1 MGRQRIRSSTLKLQT
16 MNKTFR
22 KITFCSLIGIAS
34 LSSFAF
40 VSGYFEVSK
49 NLDIFT
55 TLFREVNIY
64 YVDETKPGEMIEK
77 AINAMLDDLDPYTTY
92 IPESDIED
100 FRFQTTGQYGGIGAM
115 IRKKGDYVVIAEPY
129 KGFPADNAGLKAGDK
144 LLEIDGK
151 SVKGK
156 STQDVSSVLKGQ
168 PGVEVELLIER
179 PGLKKPLKKTFTR
192 EEVKVKSIPYAGMV
206 AEGIA
211 YLRLRSFTRNC
222 TNEVKDA
229 ITKLKEENEVQSLI
243 LDLRG
248 NPGGLLNESVNL
260 CNLFI
265 EKGQEVVS
273 TKGKIKEWEK
283 SYKTRNNPLDSEIP
297 LVVLIN
303 QSSASASEIVSGTMQ
318 DLDRGVVIGK
328 KSFGKGLVQQ
338 TRKLSYNSQ
347 LKVTVAKY
355 YTPSGRCIQ
364 ALDYGNRN
372 DDGSVGKV
380 PDSLKTAFKT
390 LNGRTVYDGG
400 GVDPDI
406 TVDRDAYA
414 EIVGS
419 ILSKQ
424 LIFDFAT
431 EFVLANDTIDQPGVF
446 KITDKIYEDFVAF
459 VSDKDYEYET
469 NTEKDLTKLIDQA
482 SEDNYTDFKTDLEAL
497 QAKLVSYKED
507 DIHKYQKQIAEL
519 ILSELMSRYFYQE
532 GRVKAALVEDLVID
546 KAIEVLNDTENY
558 NKILAGQLDGE

>member
-1 MGRQRIRSSTLKLQT
+1 MAMVIIPL
-16 MNKTFR
+16 
-22 KITFCSLIGIAS
+22 A
-34 LSSFAF
+34 SFAF
-40 VSGYFEVSK
+40 ASGYFEVSK

-77 AINAMLDDLDPYTTY
+77 AIDSMLEDLDPYTTY

-129 KGFPADNAGLKAGDK
+129 EGFPADKAGLIAGDK

-156 STQDVSSVLKGQ
+156 STQDVSAVLKGQ
-168 PGVEVELLIER
+168 PGVSVKLRIER
-179 PGLKKPLKKTFTR
+179 PGNEKPFDIEFTR
-192 EEVKVKSIPYAGMV
+192 EEVKVKSIPYMGMV
-206 AEGIA
+206 DDGIG
-211 YLRLRSFTRNC
+211 YIRLRSFTRNC
-222 TNEVKDA
+222 ANEVKEA
-229 ITKLKEENEVQSLI
+229 LQNLKAENELNALV

-248 NPGGLLNESVNL
+248 NPGGLLNESVDL

-265 EKGQEVVS
+265 DKGQEVVS

-283 SYKTRNNPLDSEIP
+283 SYKTNKTPLDTELP
-297 LVVLIN
+297 LAVLIN

-318 DLDRGVVIGK
+318 DLDRGVVVGK

-364 ALDYGNRN
+364 ALDYANRN

-380 PDSLKTAFKT
+380 ADSLKTAFT
-390 LNGRTVYDGG
+390 TTNGRTVYDGG

-406 TVDRDAYA
+406 TVEQDMYA

-419 ILSKQ
+419 LLSKQ
-424 LIFDFAT
+424 LIFDYAT
-431 EFVLANDTIDQPGVF
+431 AFVIENDSIAPPHLFEVSDHLYEEFVNFLA
-446 KITDKIYEDFVAF
+446 
-459 VSDKDYEYET
+459 DKDYEYET
-469 NTEKDLTKLIDQA
+469 NTEKELKELIEQA
-482 SEDNYTDFKTDLEAL
+482 EDEYADFKVDLESL
-497 QAKLVSYKED
+497 QAKLLSYKED
-507 DIHKYQKQIAEL
+507 DIHKYQDQISEL
-519 ILSELMSRYFYQE
+519 IRNELMARYYYQE
-532 GRVKAALVEDLVID
+532 GRIIASLADDVVLEEAID
-546 KAIEVLNDTENY
+546 VLKDSERY
-558 NKILAGQLDGE
+558 EEILSGKLNAK

>member
-1 MGRQRIRSSTLKLQT
+1 
-16 MNKTFR
+16 MNKLLKKLAFW
-22 KITFCSLIGIAS
+22 SLIAVTSI
-34 LSSFAF
+34 SSFAF

-64 YVDETKPGEMIEK
+64 YVDETKPGDMIEK
-77 AINAMLDDLDPYTTY
+77 AIDAMLKDLDPYTTY

-129 KGFPADNAGLKAGDK
+129 KGFPADNAGLIAGDK

-156 STQDVSSVLKGQ
+156 TTQDVSSVLKGQ

-179 PGLKKPLKKTFTR
+179 PGTEKPLKKVFTR
-192 EEVKVKSIPYAGMV
+192 EEVKVKSIPYMGMV
-206 AEGIA
+206 SEGIA

-222 TNEVKDA
+222 ANEVKDA
-229 ITKLKEENEVQSLI
+229 ITKLKDENEVTGLI

-248 NPGGLLNESVNL
+248 NPGGLLNESVDL

-283 SYKTRNNPLDSEIP
+283 SYKTHKTPLDLEIP

-303 QSSASASEIVSGTMQ
+303 QSSASASEIVSGTIQ

-380 PDSLKTAFKT
+380 ADSLKTAFKT
-390 LNGRTVYDGG
+390 RNGRTVYDGG

-406 TVDRDAYA
+406 TVEQDMYA

-431 EFVLANDTIDQPGVF
+431 QFVIAHDSIAQPGEF
-446 KITDKIYEDFVAF
+446 KITDAIYEEFVTF

-469 NTEKDLTKLIDQA
+469 HTEKDLTELIEQA
-482 SEDNYTDFKTDLEAL
+482 DEDSYSDFKKDLEAL
-497 QAKLVSYKED
+497 KEKLISYKED
-507 DIHKYQKQIAEL
+507 DIHKYQSQVSEL
-519 ILSELMSRYFYQE
+519 ILSELMSRYYYQE
-532 GRVKAALVEDLVID
+532 GRVKAALKEDSVLD
-546 KAIEVLNDTENY
+546 EAINVLNDSKKYKE
-558 NKILAGQLDGE
+558 ILSGKQDAK

>member
-1 MGRQRIRSSTLKLQT
+1 MKKILKKLA
-16 MNKTFR
+16 FWAVVGVVS
-22 KITFCSLIGIAS
+22 I
-34 LSSFAF
+34 SSFSF

-77 AINAMLDDLDPYTTY
+77 AIDSMLKDLDPYTTY

-100 FRFQTTGQYGGIGAM
+100 FRFQTTGQYGGIGAL

-129 KGFPADNAGLKAGDK
+129 KGFPADNAGLIAGDK
-144 LLEIDGK
+144 LLQIDGK

-179 PGLKKPLKKTFTR
+179 PGTEKPIKKVFTR
-192 EEVKVKSIPYAGMV
+192 EEVKVKSIPYMGMV
-206 AEGIA
+206 DDGIA
-211 YLRLRSFTRNC
+211 YVRLRSFTRNC
-222 TNEVKDA
+222 ANEVKQA
-229 ITKLKEENEVQSLI
+229 IEKLKDENEVKGLV

-248 NPGGLLNESVNL
+248 NPGGLLNESVDL

-265 EKGQEVVS
+265 DKGLEVVS
-273 TKGKIKEWEK
+273 TKGKIKQWDK
-283 SYKTRNNPLDSEIP
+283 SYKTHNKPLDTELP

-338 TRKLSYNSQ
+338 TRKLSYNAQ

-372 DDGSVGKV
+372 DDGSVGQV
-380 PDSLKTAFKT
+380 ADSLKTAFHT
-390 LNGRTVYDGG
+390 QNGRVVFDGG

-406 TVDRDAYA
+406 IVDQDMYA

-419 ILSKQ
+419 LLSKQ

-431 EFVLANDTIDQPGVF
+431 QFVIDNDTIDGPGEF
-446 KITDKIYEDFVAF
+446 KITNDLYQDFVDF
-459 VSDKDYEYET
+459 LTDKDYEYET
-469 NTEKDLTKLIDQA
+469 NTEKELAELIDLV
-482 SEDNYTDFKTDLEAL
+482 EDEYEEFKMDLEEL
-497 QAKLVSYKED
+497 QKKLQSYKED
-507 DIHKYQKQIAEL
+507 DIHTYKSQISEL
-519 ILSELMSRYFYQE
+519 ILSELMARYYYQE
-532 GRVKAALVEDLVID
+532 GRIIASLADDIVLEEAISVLHDNDRYKEILSGKID
-546 KAIEVLNDTENY
+546 AK
-558 NKILAGQLDGE
+558 

>member
-1 MGRQRIRSSTLKLQT
+1 
-16 MNKTFR
+16 MNKILK
-22 KITFCSLIGIAS
+22 KIAFWSLIVITS
-34 LSSFAF
+34 ISSFAF

-77 AINAMLDDLDPYTTY
+77 AIDSMLKDLDPYTTY

-129 KGFPADNAGLKAGDK
+129 KGFPADNAGLIAGDK

-156 STQDVSSVLKGQ
+156 TTQEVSSVLKGQ
-168 PGVEVELLIER
+168 PGVEVELLIDR
-179 PGLKKPLKKTFTR
+179 PGTEKPLKKTFTR
-192 EEVKVKSIPYAGMV
+192 EEVKVKSIPFMGMV
-206 AEGIA
+206 SEGVA

-222 TNEVKDA
+222 AEEVKDA
-229 ITKLKEENEVQSLI
+229 INKLKDENEVTSLV

-248 NPGGLLNESVNL
+248 NPGGLLNESVDL

-283 SYKTRNNPLDSEIP
+283 SYKTHKNPLDLEIP

-303 QSSASASEIVSGTMQ
+303 QSSASASEIVSGTIQ

-372 DDGSVGKV
+372 EDGSVGKV
-380 PDSLKTAFKT
+380 ADSLKTAFST
-390 LNGRTVYDGG
+390 RNGRTVYDGG

-406 TVDRDAYA
+406 TVEQDMYA

-431 EFVLANDTIDQPGVF
+431 DFVLANDSIALPGEF
-446 KITDKIYEDFVAF
+446 KITNKLYEEFVTF

-469 NTEKDLTKLIDQA
+469 HTEKELDQLIEQA
-482 SEDNYTDFKTDLEAL
+482 DEDSYTDLVGDLEAL
-497 QAKLVSYKED
+497 KEKLISYKED
-507 DIHKYQKQIAEL
+507 DIHKYQSQISEL
-519 ILSELMSRYFYQE
+519 ILSELMSRYYYQE
-532 GRVKAALVEDLVID
+532 GRVKAALEDDDVLD
-546 KAIEVLNDTENY
+546 KAIEVLNDSKKYKE
-558 NKILAGQLDGE
+558 ILSGK

>member
-1 MGRQRIRSSTLKLQT
+1 
-16 MNKTFR
+16 MNKILKKLAFWTAVGVVS
-22 KITFCSLIGIAS
+22 I
-34 LSSFAF
+34 SSFAF

-77 AINAMLDDLDPYTTY
+77 AIDSMLEDLDPYTNY

-129 KGFPADNAGLKAGDK
+129 EGFPADKAGLKAGDK

-156 STQDVSSVLKGQ
+156 TTQEVSSVLKGQ
-168 PGVEVELLIER
+168 PGVEVKLLIER
-179 PGLKKPLKKTFTR
+179 PGVKEPILKEFTR
-192 EEVKVKSIPYAGMV
+192 EEVKVKSIPYMGMV
-206 AEGIA
+206 DDGIA

-222 TNEVKDA
+222 ANEVKQA
-229 ITKLKEENEVQSLI
+229 IEKLKDENDVQGLI

-248 NPGGLLNESVNL
+248 NPGGLLNESVDL

-265 EKGQEVVS
+265 DKGQEVVS

-283 SYKTRNNPLDSEIP
+283 SYKTHHNPLDTELP

-318 DLDRGVVIGK
+318 DVDRGVIIGK

-380 PDSLKTAFKT
+380 ADSLKTAFHTK
-390 LNGRTVYDGG
+390 NGRVVYDGG

-406 TVDRDAYA
+406 TVNQDMYS

-419 ILSKQ
+419 LLSKQ

-431 EFVLANDTIDQPGVF
+431 QFVINNDSIDVPGEFQVS
-446 KITDKIYEDFVAF
+446 DKLYEDFVKF
-459 VSDKDYEYET
+459 LIDKDYEYET
-469 NTEKDLTKLIDQA
+469 NTEKQLAELIELAENEYVEFKVDLVELQNKLQ
-482 SEDNYTDFKTDLEAL
+482 
-497 QAKLVSYKED
+497 SYKED
-507 DIHKYQKQIAEL
+507 DLHKYQSQISEL
-519 ILSELMSRYFYQE
+519 IRSELMARYYYQE
-532 GRVKAALVEDLVID
+532 GRIIASLADDIVLDEAISLLHDNDRYKGILSGKID
-546 KAIEVLNDTENY
+546 AK
-558 NKILAGQLDGE
+558 

>member
-1 MGRQRIRSSTLKLQT
+1 MSKILKKLAFWT
-16 MNKTFR
+16 AVGV
-22 KITFCSLIGIAS
+22 ISI
-34 LSSFAF
+34 SSFAF

-77 AINAMLDDLDPYTTY
+77 AIDSMLKDLDPYTTY

-115 IRKKGDYVVIAEPY
+115 IRKKGDHVVIAEPY
-129 KGFPADNAGLKAGDK
+129 QGFPADKAGLKAGDK

-156 STQDVSSVLKGQ
+156 TTQDVSSVLKGQ

-179 PGLKKPLKKTFTR
+179 PGTEKPLRKVFTR
-192 EEVKVKSIPYAGMV
+192 EEVKVKSIPYMGMV
-206 AEGIA
+206 DEGIA
-211 YLRLRSFTRNC
+211 YVRLRSFTRNC
-222 TNEVKDA
+222 ANEVKDA
-229 ITKLKEENEVQSLI
+229 IDTLKSENVVKGLV

-248 NPGGLLNESVNL
+248 NPGGLLNESVDL

-265 EKGQEVVS
+265 DKNQEVVS

-283 SYKTRNNPLDSEIP
+283 SYKTRYNPLDKELP

-303 QSSASASEIVSGTMQ
+303 QSSASASEIVSGTIQ

-364 ALDYGNRN
+364 ALDYGSRN

-380 PDSLKTAFKT
+380 ADSLKTAFKT
-390 LNGRTVYDGG
+390 RNGRLVYDGG

-406 TVDRDAYA
+406 IVKQDTYA

-419 ILSKQ
+419 LLSKQ

-431 EFVLANDTIDQPGVF
+431 EFVINNASIDVPGEF
-446 KITDKIYEDFVAF
+446 QITDDLYEGFVKF
-459 VSDKDYEYET
+459 LTDKDYEYET
-469 NTEKDLTKLIDQA
+469 NTEKELIELIELA
-482 SEDNYTDFKTDLEAL
+482 EEGYAEFKMDLEEL
-497 QAKLVSYKED
+497 QKKLQSYKED
-507 DIHKYQKQIAEL
+507 DIQKYKSQISEL
-519 ILSELMSRYFYQE
+519 ILSELMARYYYQE
-532 GRVKAALVEDLVID
+532 GRIVASLADDVVLEEAISVLHDSSRYNGILSGKID
-546 KAIEVLNDTENY
+546 AK
-558 NKILAGQLDGE
+558 

>member
-1 MGRQRIRSSTLKLQT
+1 MKKLA
-16 MNKTFR
+16 FW
-22 KITFCSLIGIAS
+22 SLITVTSI
-34 LSSFAF
+34 SSFAF

-64 YVDETKPGEMIEK
+64 YVDETKPGDMIEK
-77 AINAMLDDLDPYTTY
+77 AIDAMLKDLDPYTTY

-129 KGFPADNAGLKAGDK
+129 KGFPADNAGLIAGDK

-156 STQDVSSVLKGQ
+156 TTQDVSSVLKGQ

-179 PGLKKPLKKTFTR
+179 PGTEKLFKKVFTR
-192 EEVKVKSIPYAGMV
+192 EEVKVKSIPYMGMV
-206 AEGIA
+206 SEGIA

-222 TNEVKDA
+222 ANEVKDA
-229 ITKLKEENEVQSLI
+229 ITKLKDENEVKGLI

-248 NPGGLLNESVNL
+248 NPGGLLNESVDL

-283 SYKTRNNPLDSEIP
+283 SYKTHKTPLDLEIP

-303 QSSASASEIVSGTMQ
+303 QSSASASEIVSGTIQ
-318 DLDRGVVIGK
+318 DLDRGLVIGK

-380 PDSLKTAFKT
+380 ADSLKTAFKT
-390 LNGRTVYDGG
+390 RNGRTVYDGG

-406 TVDRDAYA
+406 TVEQDMYA

-431 EFVLANDTIDQPGVF
+431 QFVIAHDSIAQPGEF
-446 KITDKIYEDFVAF
+446 KITDTLYEEFVTF
-459 VSDKDYEYET
+459 VSDKDYDYET
-469 NTEKDLTKLIDQA
+469 HTEKDLTELIKQA
-482 SEDNYTDFKTDLEAL
+482 DEDSYSDFKKDLEAL
-497 QAKLVSYKED
+497 KKKLISYKED
-507 DIHKYQKQIAEL
+507 DIHKYQSQVSEL
-519 ILSELMSRYFYQE
+519 ILSELMSRYYYQE
-532 GRVKAALVEDLVID
+532 GRVKAALKEDSVLD
-546 KAIEVLNDTENY
+546 EAISVLNDSKKYKE
-558 NKILAGQLDGE
+558 ILSGKQDAR

>member
-1 MGRQRIRSSTLKLQT
+1 
-16 MNKTFR
+16 MNKILKKLAFWTAV
-22 KITFCSLIGIAS
+22 GIVS
-34 LSSFAF
+34 ISSFAF

-77 AINAMLDDLDPYTTY
+77 AIDSMLEDLDPYTNY

-129 KGFPADNAGLKAGDK
+129 EGFPADKAGLIAGDK

-156 STQDVSSVLKGQ
+156 TTQEVSSVLKGQ
-168 PGVEVELLIER
+168 PGVKVKLLIER
-179 PGLKKPLKKTFTR
+179 PGVKGSILKEFIR
-192 EEVKVKSIPYAGMV
+192 EEVKVKSIPYMGMV
-206 AEGIA
+206 DDGIA
-211 YLRLRSFTRNC
+211 YVRLRSFTRNC
-222 TNEVKDA
+222 ANEVKQA
-229 ITKLKEENEVQSLI
+229 IEKLKDENDVQGLV

-248 NPGGLLNESVNL
+248 NPGGLLNESVDL

-265 EKGQEVVS
+265 DKDQEVVS

-283 SYKTRNNPLDSEIP
+283 SYKTHHNPLDTELP

-318 DLDRGVVIGK
+318 DVDRGVIIGK

-380 PDSLKTAFKT
+380 ADSLKTAFHTKK
-390 LNGRTVYDGG
+390 GRVVYDGG

-406 TVDRDAYA
+406 TVNPDMYA

-419 ILSKQ
+419 LLSKQ

-431 EFVLANDTIDQPGVF
+431 QFVINNDSIDVPGKFIVS
-446 KITDKIYEDFVAF
+446 DDLYEDFVKF
-459 VSDKDYEYET
+459 LSDKDYEYET
-469 NTEKDLTKLIDQA
+469 NTEKQLSELIELAEDEYVEFKEDLVELQNKL
-482 SEDNYTDFKTDLEAL
+482 L
-497 QAKLVSYKED
+497 SYKED
-507 DIHKYQKQIAEL
+507 DLHKYQSQISDL
-519 ILSELMSRYFYQE
+519 IRSELMARYYYQE
-532 GRVKAALVEDLVID
+532 GRIIASLADDIVLDEAIDLLYDNERYKGILSGKID
-546 KAIEVLNDTENY
+546 AK
-558 NKILAGQLDGE
+558 

>member
-1 MGRQRIRSSTLKLQT
+1 
-16 MNKTFR
+16 MNKIFK
-22 KITFCSLIGIAS
+22 KIAFWSIIAIAS
-34 LSSFAF
+34 ISSFAF

-77 AINAMLDDLDPYTTY
+77 AIDSMLKDLDPYTTY

-129 KGFPADNAGLKAGDK
+129 KGFPADNAGLIAGDK

-156 STQDVSSVLKGQ
+156 TTQEVSSVLKGQ

-179 PGLKKPLKKTFTR
+179 PGTEKPLKKVFTR
-192 EEVKVKSIPYAGMV
+192 EEVKVKSIPYMGMV
-206 AEGIA
+206 SEGIA
-211 YLRLRSFTRNC
+211 YLRLRSFTRHC
-222 TNEVKDA
+222 ATEVKDA
-229 ITKLKEENEVQSLI
+229 IIKLKDENEVTGLV

-248 NPGGLLNESVNL
+248 NPGGLLNESVDL

-283 SYKTRNNPLDSEIP
+283 SYKTHKNPLDLEIP

-303 QSSASASEIVSGTMQ
+303 QSSASASEIVSGTIQ
-318 DLDRGVVIGK
+318 DLDRGVVVGK

-372 DDGSVGKV
+372 EDGSVGKV
-380 PDSLKTAFKT
+380 ADSLKTAFST
-390 LNGRTVYDGG
+390 RNGRTVYDGG

-406 TVDRDAYA
+406 TVEQDMYA

-431 EFVLANDTIDQPGVF
+431 DFVLANDSIALPGEF
-446 KITDKIYEDFVAF
+446 KITNKLYEEFVSF

-469 NTEKDLTKLIDQA
+469 HTEKELDKLIEQA
-482 SEDNYTDFKTDLEAL
+482 DEDSYTDFVGDLEAL
-497 QAKLVSYKED
+497 KEKLISYKED
-507 DIHKYQKQIAEL
+507 DIHKYQSQVSEL
-519 ILSELMSRYFYQE
+519 ILSELMSRYYYQE
-532 GRVKAALVEDLVID
+532 GRVKAALEDDIVLD
-546 KAIEVLNDTENY
+546 EAIEVLNDSKKYKE
-558 NKILAGQLDGE
+558 ILSGK

>member
-1 MGRQRIRSSTLKLQT
+1 
-16 MNKTFR
+16 MNKILKKLAFVTTVGIVS
-22 KITFCSLIGIAS
+22 IT
-34 LSSFAF
+34 SFAF

-49 NLDIFT
+49 NLDIFS

-77 AINAMLDDLDPYTTY
+77 AIDSMLDDLDPYTNY

-115 IRKKGDYVVIAEPY
+115 IRKKEDYVIIAEPY
-129 KGFPADNAGLKAGDK
+129 EGFPADKAGLKAGDK
-144 LLEIDGK
+144 ILEIDGK

-156 STQDVSSVLKGQ
+156 TTEEVSSVLKGQ
-168 PGVEVELLIER
+168 PGVEVKLLIER
-179 PGLKKPLKKTFTR
+179 PGVKENILKEFTR
-192 EEVKVKSIPYAGMV
+192 EEVKVKSIPYMGMIDD
-206 AEGIA
+206 GIA
-211 YLRLRSFTRNC
+211 YVRLRSFTRNC
-222 TNEVKDA
+222 ANEVKQA
-229 ITKLKEENEVQSLI
+229 IENLKNENKVEGLV

-248 NPGGLLNESVNL
+248 NPGGLLNESVDL

-265 EKGQEVVS
+265 DKGQEVVS
-273 TKGKIKEWEK
+273 TKGKIKEWDK
-283 SYKTRNNPLDSEIP
+283 SYKTHRAPLDTELP

-318 DLDRGVVIGK
+318 DLDRGVIIGK

-364 ALDYGNRN
+364 ALDYANRN

-380 PDSLKTAFKT
+380 ADSLKTAFYTK
-390 LNGRTVYDGG
+390 NGRVVYDGG

-406 TVDRDAYA
+406 KVNQEMYA

-419 ILSKQ
+419 LLSKN

-431 EFVLANDTIDQPGVF
+431 QFVINNDSIDIPGEFKVSDDLYD
-446 KITDKIYEDFVAF
+446 DFVKF
-459 VSDKDYEYET
+459 LTDKDYEYET
-469 NTEKDLTKLIDQA
+469 NTEKQLVELIELA
-482 SEDNYTDFKTDLEAL
+482 ETEYAEFKVDLEEL
-497 QAKLVSYKED
+497 HNKLMSYKED
-507 DIHKYQKQIAEL
+507 DLHKYQSQISEL
-519 ILSELMSRYFYQE
+519 ILSELMARYYYQE
-532 GRVKAALVEDLVID
+532 GRIIASLEDDIVLD
-546 KAIEVLNDTENY
+546 QAIELLHDNERY
-558 NKILAGQLDGE
+558 QGILSGKIDAK

>member
-1 MGRQRIRSSTLKLQT
+1 MKKLA
-16 MNKTFR
+16 FW
-22 KITFCSLIGIAS
+22 SLITVTSI
-34 LSSFAF
+34 SSFAF

-64 YVDETKPGEMIEK
+64 YVDETKPGDMIEK
-77 AINAMLDDLDPYTTY
+77 AIDAMLKDLDPYTTY

-129 KGFPADNAGLKAGDK
+129 KGFPADNAGLIAGDK

-156 STQDVSSVLKGQ
+156 TTQDVSSVLKGQ

-179 PGLKKPLKKTFTR
+179 PGTEKLLKKVFTR
-192 EEVKVKSIPYAGMV
+192 EEVKVKSIPYMGMV
-206 AEGIA
+206 SEGIA

-222 TNEVKDA
+222 ANEVKDA
-229 ITKLKEENEVQSLI
+229 ITKLKDENEVKGLI

-248 NPGGLLNESVNL
+248 NPGGLLNESVDL

-283 SYKTRNNPLDSEIP
+283 SYKTHKTPLDLEIP

-303 QSSASASEIVSGTMQ
+303 QSSASASEIVSGTIQ
-318 DLDRGVVIGK
+318 DLDRGLVIGK

-380 PDSLKTAFKT
+380 ADSLKTAFKT
-390 LNGRTVYDGG
+390 RNGRTVYDGG

-406 TVDRDAYA
+406 TVEQDMYA

-431 EFVLANDTIDQPGVF
+431 QFVIAHDSIAQPGEF
-446 KITDKIYEDFVAF
+446 KITDTLYEEFVTF
-459 VSDKDYEYET
+459 VSDKDYDYET
-469 NTEKDLTKLIDQA
+469 HTEKDLTELIEQA
-482 SEDNYTDFKTDLEAL
+482 DEDSYSEFKKDLEAL
-497 QAKLVSYKED
+497 KKKLISYKED
-507 DIHKYQKQIAEL
+507 DIHKYQSQVSEL
-519 ILSELMSRYFYQE
+519 ILSELMSRYYYQE
-532 GRVKAALVEDLVID
+532 GRVKAALKEDSVLD
-546 KAIEVLNDTENY
+546 EAISVLNDSKKYKE
-558 NKILAGQLDGE
+558 ILSGKQDAR

>member
-1 MGRQRIRSSTLKLQT
+1 
-16 MNKTFR
+16 MNKILKKFAFWTAVGVVS
-22 KITFCSLIGIAS
+22 I
-34 LSSFAF
+34 SSFAF

-77 AINAMLDDLDPYTTY
+77 AIDSMLEDLDPYTTY

-129 KGFPADNAGLKAGDK
+129 KGFPADNAGLIAGDK

-168 PGVEVELLIER
+168 PGVKVELLIER
-179 PGLKKPLKKTFTR
+179 PGVEKPFKKTFTR
-192 EEVKVKSIPYAGMV
+192 EEVKVKSIPYMGMV
-206 AEGIA
+206 DDGVG
-211 YLRLRSFTRNC
+211 YVRLRSFTRNC
-222 TNEVKDA
+222 ANEVKEA
-229 ITKLKEENEVQSLI
+229 IETLKSENELKGLV

-248 NPGGLLNESVNL
+248 NPGGLLNESVDL

-265 EKGQEVVS
+265 DKNQEVVS
-273 TKGKIKEWEK
+273 TRGKIKEWEK
-283 SYKTRNNPLDSEIP
+283 SYKTRYNPLDKELP

-364 ALDYGNRN
+364 ALDYANRN

-380 PDSLKTAFKT
+380 ADSLKTAFT
-390 LNGRTVYDGG
+390 TRNGRTVYDGG
-400 GVDPDI
+400 GVNPDI
-406 TVDRDAYA
+406 TVEQDMYA

-419 ILSKQ
+419 LLSKQ
-424 LIFDFAT
+424 LIFDYAT
-431 EFVLANDTIDQPGVF
+431 EFVIENDSIGKPGEYS
-446 KITDKIYEDFVAF
+446 ISDELYEDFVDF
-459 VSDKDYEYET
+459 LEGKDYKYET
-469 NTEKDLTKLIDQA
+469 HTEKELAELIEQA
-482 SEDNYTDFKTDLEAL
+482 EEDNYQDFKVDLEQL
-497 QAKLVSYKED
+497 QEKLLSYKED
-507 DIHKYQKQIAEL
+507 DIHKYQDQISEL
-519 ILSELMSRYFYQE
+519 ILSELMSRYYYQE
-532 GRVKAALVEDLVID
+532 GRVISSLAEDVVLD
-546 KAIEVLNDTENY
+546 EAISVLQDSERY
-558 NKILAGQLDGE
+558 EGILSGKLNAK

>member
-1 MGRQRIRSSTLKLQT
+1 M
-16 MNKTFR
+16 
-22 KITFCSLIGIAS
+22 
-34 LSSFAF
+34 
-40 VSGYFEVSK
+40 
-49 NLDIFT
+49 
-55 TLFREVNIY
+55 
-64 YVDETKPGEMIEK
+64 
-77 AINAMLDDLDPYTTY
+77 
-92 IPESDIED
+92 
-100 FRFQTTGQYGGIGAM
+100 
-115 IRKKGDYVVIAEPY
+115 
-129 KGFPADNAGLKAGDK
+129 
-144 LLEIDGK
+144 
-151 SVKGK
+151 
-156 STQDVSSVLKGQ
+156 
-168 PGVEVELLIER
+168 
-179 PGLKKPLKKTFTR
+179 
-192 EEVKVKSIPYAGMV
+192 
-206 AEGIA
+206 
-211 YLRLRSFTRNC
+211 
-222 TNEVKDA
+222 KDA

-469 NTEKDLTKLIDQA
+469 NTEKDLTKLIDLA
-482 SEDNYTDFKTDLEAL
+482 SEDNYTDFKKDLEAL

-532 GRVKAALVEDLVID
+532 GRVKAALVEDPVID